1 MRGEGIPGEGN
12 LVDEQ
17 NFHSRDVLALNNRD
31 ARVCDPH
38 LGVYVTPLC
47 ICTQKY
53 VAVSSGGAPTPA
65 GRSVFTKHNWDTGM
79 EYLLLNGWGI
89 Y

>member
-1 MRGEGIPGEGN
+1 MLRGEGIPGEGN

-53 VAVSSGGAPTPA
+53 VA
-65 GRSVFTKHNWDTGM
+65 
-79 EYLLLNGWGI
+79 I
-89 Y
+89 